1 MLHSVS
7 SGDPPPALST
17 KLSFSHTM
25 NDEIS
30 PSCSSDSLSTPA
42 EQRDLR
48 LQIDALQ
55 NRLHSFEEALQSAID
70 AELQFRH
77 EMTEALTS
85 LHSSI
90 AAQRSEDA
98 RLTDLVQQ
106 DTQRSREVMAD
117 YDNLASSFREN
128 VRPPDPTRLRDACRT
143 IGIVLSFI
151 FMAPIQAVLW
161 LVSQFFTRLSFGVS
175 LTSLT
180 TRFTSLSNSS
190 TNSTFPSGAARRN
203 ASSRSSGRQR
213 RRASIASD
221 NNMRATADLLPSSRQ
236 GMPPSVSH
244 SPGTRTLP
252 SSVVNDFVDL
262 QANKSVGTNAG
273 TSLDSDDQVTTD
285 TPHKGLGKEAQPTS
299 SSSDVFVDARAGD
312 AGWDSENTEQ
322 RTYAN
327 EGLSDTESSVDMDG
341 RPAWALPLSSDN
353 TLPDMG
359 NFPSAEFWHISHD
372 EMKLDFDRAS
382 GLRDK
387 SKHVSK

>member
-1 MLHSVS
+1 
-7 SGDPPPALST
+7 
-17 KLSFSHTM
+17 M
-25 NDEIS
+25 NDDPS
-30 PSCSSDSLSTPA
+30 PPSSSDSLSTPE
-42 EQRDLR
+42 EQHNLR

-55 NRLHSFEEALQSAID
+55 IRLHSFEEALQSAID

-77 EMTEALTS
+77 EMTDALTS

-128 VRPPDPTRLRDACRT
+128 VQPPDPTRLRDACRT

-161 LVSQFFTRLSFGVS
+161 LLSQFFTRLSFGAS

-180 TRFTSLSNSS
+180 ARFTTQSNSS
-190 TNSTFPSGAARRN
+190 ANSTFPSAAARRN
-203 ASSRSSGRQR
+203 ASTRSSGRQR

-221 NNMRATADLLPSSRQ
+221 NNVRANTDLPPSSRL
-236 GMPPSVSH
+236 GVPPSASH

-252 SSVVNDFVDL
+252 SSIVNDFTDL
-262 QANKSVGTNAG
+262 QANKSAGTNAA
-273 TSLDSDDQVTTD
+273 TSVDSDGQVTSD
-285 TPHKGLGKEAQPTS
+285 TLQKVLGKEAQPLS
-299 SSSDVFVDARAGD
+299 SSSDVFVDARTGD
-312 AGWDSENTEQ
+312 AGWDSEHAEQ
-322 RTYAN
+322 RPHA
-327 EGLSDTESSVDMDG
+327 EEEDFDTESSVDVDG

-353 TLPDMG
+353 TLPDLG

-372 EMKLDFDRAS
+372 DMKLDFDTVS
-382 GLRDK
+382 GTRDEGK
-387 SKHVSK
+387 VSK